1 MNTEKIMTRM
11 QRTGVIAVLMVDR
24 VEDAVPLARALLAG
38 GVDIMELTLRT
49 PVAVEALRRI
59 VGEVPEMLAGM
70 GTVITPA
77 QVRDVVAAGAAFG
90 VAPGT
95 NPRVIRAATE
105 ADLPFAPGV
114 VTPTDIE
121 HALECDCRL
130 LKFFPAEPSGGLNY
144 LKYIAAPFLHLNVR
158 FIPLGGLDMT
168 NIEKYLREPII
179 QAVGGSW
186 IAPRELIKQQAW
198 SRITEHARQAT
209 QLVQRVRHGGEQ

>member
-1 MNTEKIMTRM
+1 M
-11 QRTGVIAVLMVDR
+11 QHTGVIAVLVVDR
-24 VEDAVPLARALLAG
+24 AEDAVPLARALLAG
-38 GVDIMELTLRT
+38 GVDLMELTLRT
-49 PVAVEALRRI
+49 PVAIEALRRI

-77 QVRDVVAAGAAFG
+77 QVRDVAAAGAVFG

-105 ADLPFAPGV
+105 AGLPFAPGV
-114 VTPTDIE
+114 VTPSDVE
-121 HALECDCRL
+121 QALECACRL
-130 LKFFPAEPSGGLNY
+130 LKFFPAESSGGLNY
-144 LKYIAAPFLHLNVR
+144 LKYMAAPFLHLNVR

-198 SRITEHARQAT
+198 SRITENARQAT
-209 QLVQRVRHGGEQ
+209 QLVQRIHSGSAQ